1 MHLTLKSRDITLLT
15 KVHIVKA
22 MIFPVA
28 MCGCE
33 SWTIKKAEHWRIDAF
48 ELWCWRRLLRIP
60 WNARWSNQ
68 SILKEINPEY
78 SSEGLMLKLNLQY
91 FGHLMWRADSLEKD
105 PYAEID
111 WGQEEKGSPEDE
123 MVGWYHWLNGS
134 AWTSFRRW
142 WKTRKPGFL
151 QSVVGERQGSLAF
164 CSLWGHKKLDTT
176 ERLNSK
182 P

>member
-22 MIFPVA
+22 MIFPVV

-33 SWTIKKAEHWRIDAF
+33 NWTIKKAEHWRIDAF

-78 SSEGLMLKLNLQY
+78 SSE
-91 FGHLMWRADSLEKD
+91 R
-105 PYAEID
+105 D
-111 WGQEEKGSPEDE
+111 WCWS
-123 MVGWYHWLNGS
+123 
-134 AWTSFRRW
+134 WTSNTLATWCEKLTHWKRPLCWDRLRARGEGVDRGWDVWMVSLTEWTSVWTSYRRW
-142 WKTRKPGFL
+142 WKTRKPGFM
-151 QSVVGERQGSLAF
+151 QSVGPQKVGHHWA
-164 CSLWGHKKLDTT
+164 T
-176 ERLNSK
+176 EQQTLK
-182 P
+182 CCVCVIKHLVW